1 MTLDPKRKRIPTPI
15 EEQMKSSYLNYAMSV
30 IIGRALPDVRDGM
43 KPVHRRI
50 LFAMADLKN
59 TWNQPYKKSARVVGD
74 VIGKYHPHGDTA
86 AYDALVRMAQTFN
99 MRLPLVDGQGNFGS
113 VDGDPAAAMRYTE
126 VRMTRLSSEVLADLE
141 KDTVDFV
148 PTYDESSEEPSVLPT
163 RVPNLLL
170 NGSEGIAVGMATRI
184 PPHNLAELI
193 DGLVLLI
200 EEPEAT
206 VTDLHRIIRGPD
218 FPTGATI
225 HGLEGIRD
233 AYETGRGTI
242 KIRAKA
248 HFEPIRQNSDR
259 EQIVITEIPF
269 QVNKARTLERI
280 AELVRDKEIDGISDL
295 RDESDKDGLRMVI
308 ELKKDAYPQVVLN
321 SLYKKTPLESS
332 FGINLL
338 AIADGQPKTFT
349 LKEMLVAF
357 LNHRREVVIRRTKYD
372 LAKAE
377 ERAHILE
384 GLRKAIDIIDA
395 IVALIK
401 RSPSA
406 DEAKRGLIE
415 EFGFSAI
422 QAQEILNMRLHRLT
436 ALEKEELVNELNELM
451 HLIERLRA
459 ILASDALLMQVIRDE
474 LLEIKD
480 AYADPRRTEILPDEG
495 EINPEDLIEKK
506 DVVVTITHRGY
517 IKRVPVDT
525 YRTQKRGGKGKSG
538 MGVKEEDV
546 VRDLFVASTHDD
558 IWMFTTAGR
567 MFSLKVYELPE
578 GSRQAKGKPIIQ
590 ILPLAS
596 DERIAAIIPAHRMG
610 EIPFVMLVTRA
621 GVIKRSQASVYAA
634 VKINGTRAIRLDEGD
649 ELIDVRLFGEGDDI
663 VLCTR
668 KGMSIRF
675 RGESV
680 RSIGRVARG
689 VIGIRLGRGDEVV
702 GVAVTRADDEQLLL
716 TATERGYG
724 KKTRPE
730 NYRVQSRGGK
740 GIMTIKITP
749 KNGDVM
755 GMLRVKNDDQ
765 LMLISSNGRIIRILV
780 RDISTTLRY
789 AQGIRLVNLDEEER
803 VVGITVLPESEQ
815 DEAADVEL
823 ARPSEPT
830 DEAPEELAPPEP
842 EDELPPDDEPTDD
855 PDDERGDE

>member
-15 EEQMKSSYLNYAMSV
+15 EEQMRSSYLNYAMSV

-50 LFAMADLKN
+50 LFAMQDLKN

-86 AYDALVRMAQTFN
+86 AYDALVRMAQTFS

-126 VRMTRLSSEVLADLE
+126 VRMTRLTSEVLADLD

-184 PPHNLAELI
+184 PPHNLGELI

-200 EEPEAT
+200 ANPAAT
-206 VTDLHRIIRGPD
+206 LDELHRIIRGPD

-248 HFEPIRQNSDR
+248 HYEPIRANSDR
-259 EQIVITEIPF
+259 EQIVLTEIPF
-269 QVNKARTLERI
+269 QVNKAKVLERI
-280 AELVRDKEIDGISDL
+280 AELVRDKEIEGISDL
-295 RDESDKDGLRMVI
+295 RDESDKDGMRMVI

-321 SLYKKTPLESS
+321 TLYKKTLLESS

-357 LNHRREVVIRRTKYD
+357 LNHRREVVLRRTKYD
-372 LAKAE
+372 LARAE

-384 GLRKAIDIIDA
+384 GLRKAIDIIDE

-401 RSPSA
+401 RSGSA

-415 EFGFSAI
+415 QFGFSAI

-436 ALEKEELVNELNELM
+436 ALEKEELVAELNELL

-474 LLEIKD
+474 LIEIRD
-480 AYADPRRTEILPDEG
+480 AYADDRRTEILPDEG

-546 VRDLFVASTHDD
+546 VRDLFVASTHDA
-558 IWMFTTAGR
+558 IWMFTTTGR

-590 ILPLAS
+590 ILPLVA
-596 DERIAAIIPAHRMG
+596 DERIAAIIPAHRMVDTPH
-610 EIPFVMLVTRA
+610 IMFVTRA
-621 GVIKRSQASVYAA
+621 GIIKKSRSAVYAA

-649 ELIDVRLFGEGDDI
+649 DLIDVRLFGEGDDI
-663 VLCTR
+663 ALCTR

-675 RGESV
+675 RGDSV
-680 RSIGRVARG
+680 RDIGRVARG
-689 VIGIRLGRGDEVV
+689 VIGIRLTRGDEII
-702 GVAVTRADDEQLLL
+702 GVSVTRLEDDHLLL

-789 AQGIRLVNLDEEER
+789 AQGIRLVNLDDDER

-815 DEAADVEL
+815 DEVADIEL
-823 ARPSEPT
+823 ARPAEPT
-830 DEAPEELAPPEP
+830 DEAPEELTPPEP
-842 EDELPPDDEPTDD
+842 EDELPPDDEPAEDT
-855 PDDERGDE
+855 GDEPSEE

>member
-50 LFAMADLKN
+50 LFAMSELKN

-126 VRMTRLSSEVLADLE
+126 VRMTRLSAEVLADLE

-184 PPHNLAELI
+184 PPHDLTELI

-200 EEPEAT
+200 EDSAAT

-233 AYETGRGTI
+233 AYETGRGSI

-248 HFEPIRQNSDR
+248 HFEPIRQISDR

-321 SLYKKTPLESS
+321 TLYKKTPLEMS

-338 AIADGQPKTFT
+338 AIADGQPKTFN

-384 GLRKAIDIIDA
+384 GLRKAIDIIDE

-401 RSPSA
+401 RSASA
-406 DEAKRGLIE
+406 DEAKKGLIE
-415 EFGFSAI
+415 LFGFSAI

-436 ALEKEELVNELNELM
+436 ALEKDELVNELNELM

-474 LLEIKD
+474 LVEIKE
-480 AYADPRRTEILPDEG
+480 AYGDPRRTDIVPDEG

-506 DVVVTITHRGY
+506 DVVVTVTHRGY

-546 VRDLFVASTHDD
+546 VRDLFVASTHDA

-590 ILPLAS
+590 ILPLSA
-596 DERIAAIIPAHRMG
+596 DERIAAIIPAHRMDD
-610 EIPFVMLVTRA
+610 IPHVMFVTRA
-621 GVIKRSQASVYAA
+621 GIIKKSLSSVYAA

-663 VLCTR
+663 ALCTR

-675 RGESV
+675 RGDSV
-680 RSIGRVARG
+680 RHIGRVARG

-702 GVAVTRADDEQLLL
+702 GVSVTRADDDHLLL

-740 GIMTIKITP
+740 GIMTIKITA

-780 RDISTTLRY
+780 KDISTTLRY
-789 AQGIRLVNLDEEER
+789 AQGIRLVNLDEDER

-815 DEAADVEL
+815 DEAADIEL

-830 DEAPEELAPPEP
+830 DEAPEELTPPDP
-842 EDELPPDDEPTDD
+842 EDELPPDDEPAEPETD
-855 PDDERGDE
+855 EE

>member
-50 LFAMADLKN
+50 LFAMSELKN

-126 VRMTRLSSEVLADLE
+126 VRMTRLSAEVLADLE

-184 PPHNLAELI
+184 PPHNLTELI

-200 EEPEAT
+200 EDSAAT

-233 AYETGRGTI
+233 AYETGRGSI

-321 SLYKKTPLESS
+321 TLYKKTPLEMS

-338 AIADGQPKTFT
+338 AIADGQPKTFN

-384 GLRKAIDIIDA
+384 GLRKAIDIIDE

-401 RSPSA
+401 RSASA
-406 DEAKRGLIE
+406 DEAKKGLIE
-415 EFGFSAI
+415 LFGFSAI

-436 ALEKEELVNELNELM
+436 ALEKDELVNELNELM

-474 LLEIKD
+474 LVEIKE
-480 AYADPRRTEILPDEG
+480 AYGDPRRTDIVPDEG

-506 DVVVTITHRGY
+506 DVVVTVTHRGY

-546 VRDLFVASTHDD
+546 VRDLFVASTHDA

-590 ILPLAS
+590 ILPLSA
-596 DERIAAIIPAHRMG
+596 DERIAAIIPAHRMDD
-610 EIPFVMLVTRA
+610 IPHVMFVTRA
-621 GVIKRSQASVYAA
+621 GIIKKSLSSVYAA

-663 VLCTR
+663 ALCTR

-675 RGESV
+675 RGDSV
-680 RSIGRVARG
+680 RHIGRVARG

-702 GVAVTRADDEQLLL
+702 GVSVTRADDDHLLL

-740 GIMTIKITP
+740 GIMTIKITA

-780 RDISTTLRY
+780 KDISTTLRY
-789 AQGIRLVNLDEEER
+789 AQGIRLVNLDEDER

-815 DEAADVEL
+815 DEAADIEL

-830 DEAPEELAPPEP
+830 DEAPEELTPPDP
-842 EDELPPDDEPTDD
+842 EDELPPDDEPAEPETD
-855 PDDERGDE
+855 EE

>member
-148 PTYDESSEEPSVLPT
+148 PTYDESSVEPSVLPT

-280 AELVRDKEIDGISDL
+280 AELVRDKEIEGISDL

-338 AIADGQPKTFT
+338 AIADGQPKTFN

-436 ALEKEELVNELNELM
+436 ALEKEELVNELNELL

-740 GIMTIKITP
+740 GIMTIKITA

-755 GMLRVKNDDQ
+755 GMLRVANDDQ

-815 DEAADVEL
+815 EEVADVEL
-823 ARPSEPT
+823 ARPTEPT

-842 EDELPPDDEPTDD
+842 EDELPPDDEPA
-855 PDDERGDE
+855 EE

>member
-436 ALEKEELVNELNELM
+436 ALEKEELVNELNELL

-740 GIMTIKITP
+740 GIMTIKITA

-755 GMLRVKNDDQ
+755 GMLRVANDDQ

-815 DEAADVEL
+815 EEVADVEL
-823 ARPSEPT
+823 ARPTEPT

-842 EDELPPDDEPTDD
+842 EDELPPDDEPAEGDSS
-855 PDDERGDE
+855 DE

>member
-308 ELKKDAYPQVVLN
+308 ELKKEAYPQVVLN

-436 ALEKEELVNELNELM
+436 ALEKEELVNELNELL

-740 GIMTIKITP
+740 GIMTIKITA

-755 GMLRVKNDDQ
+755 GMLRVANDDQ

-815 DEAADVEL
+815 EEVADVEL
-823 ARPSEPT
+823 ARPTEPT

-842 EDELPPDDEPTDD
+842 EDELPPDDEPAEGDSS
-855 PDDERGDE
+855 DE